1 MFDEPVERGGVGV
14 DEARRVCPKHMVHG
28 PCGGVAD
35 DGGCEVAGVRCPY
48 AHVVRWAGPE
58 RAGRRGSG
66 LGRVRWLMDLRLRRD
81 DLVRLAA
88 SAGPLHGLV
97 DAVLVGEHIDDDTG
111 LSQDEMARWVR
122 DHIGL
127 PVVVTVTAR
136 DRSRGQLAD
145 DMAALAAAGVL
156 AVHCVTGDHP
166 AARFGPGADAS
177 FTLDV
182 FDLVVAARDVGLP
195 VSAAASPAS
204 PPVAERPLRAL
215 DKVRAGAA
223 MLVCN
228 HAGDE
233 AILGR
238 FGAAVAERCDV
249 QLLAPVPLLS
259 DPASVARLTQFP
271 GLRLFPDDV
280 AAILGADDPAHA
292 EGVGREVA
300 VRRARRMLALPG
312 YTGVNLS
319 GTGPTDARRRA
330 EMVAEIVECV
340 DA

>member
-1 MFDEPVERGGVGV
+1 MLDDARDAAGALA
-14 DEARRVCPKHMVHG
+14 EARRVCPKHMAHG

-35 DGGCEVAGVRCPY
+35 DGGCEVAGIHCPY
-48 AHVVRWAGPE
+48 AHVVRWT
-58 RAGRRGSG
+58 GREPARPSAA
-66 LGRVRWLMDLRLRRD
+66 LASIRWLMDLRLRRD
-81 DLVRLAA
+81 DLIRMAG
-88 SAGPLHGLV
+88 SADVLHGVV

-111 LSQDEMARWVR
+111 LSQDDMARWVR

-127 PVVVTVTAR
+127 PVVVTITAR
-136 DRSRGQLAD
+136 DRSCRRLGE
-145 DMAALAAAGVL
+145 DMAALAEAGVL

-182 FDLVVAARDVGLP
+182 FDVMVAAREAGLA
-195 VSAAASPAS
+195 VSAGESPAS
-204 PPVAERPLRAL
+204 PPVAERPGRAV
-215 DKVRAGAA
+215 DKVRAGASV
-223 MLVCN
+223 LVCN

-233 AILGR
+233 AVLGS
-238 FGAAVAERCDV
+238 FGAAVAARCDV
-249 QLLAPVPLLS
+249 QLVAPVPLLS

-271 GLRLFPDDV
+271 GLRLFPEDV

-300 VRRARRMLALPG
+300 IRRSTRMLDLPG
-312 YTGVNLS
+312 YTGINLS

-330 EMVAEIVECV
+330 AMVADIVAAV
-340 DA
+340 DG